1 VKSGYP
7 PRPLTV
13 VPELPVSSLGLQRGD
28 QIIVSEAPADVTPG
42 SSSISPQSP
51 SRSAAAPSRSAPTR
65 TSVPAPAPAP
75 TLKPTE
81 SGPDAVEV
89 DGSFLVHRVR
99 IGASFMITRLIC
111 TLVILQVVPDDN
123 SCLFSSIA
131 LIFERSISKAS
142 QIRQRTFLC
151 FPYLCL
157 TNPSISQ
164 S

>member
-7 PRPLTV
+7 PRPLTI

-28 QIIVSEAPADVTPG
+28 QIIVSEAPADTTSG
-42 SSSISPQSP
+42 SSSIPLQSP
-51 SRSAAAPSRSAPTR
+51 SRSAAAASRSAPTR

-75 TLKPTE
+75 APTPKPTD

-99 IGASFMITRLIC
+99 VGASFMITGLIC

-142 QIRQRTFLC
+142 QIRQRTSSVPPL
-151 FPYLCL
+151 PM
-157 TNPSISQ
+157 PH
-164 S
+164 